1 MTENNSIYIHHRNHI
16 KHKIFQQKLA
26 LFALGQ

>member
-1 MTENNSIYIHHRNHI
+1 MTEDNSIYIHHRNHI

-26 LFALGQ
+26 LFVFA